1 MRICFETLFGKRG
14 GNFRDFAFAGAEYFR
29 HNYLANA
36 FFLARWCFWGIGL
49 LILVGKQYYLVAG
62 IPIRSGS
69 YSEIPERKGRVAGGV
84 TLGLGVLLLV
94 LGFVNL

>member
-1 MRICFETLFGKRG
+1 MKRYLVSAVAILGILLPLVLSTLDIITSRTLFFLLG
-14 GNFRDFAFAGAEYFR
+14 GVFG
-29 HNYLANA
+29 
-36 FFLARWCFWGIGL
+36 GIGM

-69 YSEIPERKGRVAGGV
+69 YSEIPERKGRVVGGV

>member
-1 MRICFETLFGKRG
+1 MKRYLISAVAILGILLPLVLSTLDIITSRTLFFLLG
-14 GNFRDFAFAGAEYFR
+14 GVFG
-29 HNYLANA
+29 
-36 FFLARWCFWGIGL
+36 GIGL

-62 IPIRSGS
+62 IPIRGGI

>member
-1 MRICFETLFGKRG
+1 MKRYLVSAVAILGILLPLVLSTLDIITSRTLFFLLG
-14 GNFRDFAFAGAEYFR
+14 GVFG
-29 HNYLANA
+29 
-36 FFLARWCFWGIGL
+36 GIGL
-49 LILVGKQYYLVAG
+49 LILVGKRYYLVAG